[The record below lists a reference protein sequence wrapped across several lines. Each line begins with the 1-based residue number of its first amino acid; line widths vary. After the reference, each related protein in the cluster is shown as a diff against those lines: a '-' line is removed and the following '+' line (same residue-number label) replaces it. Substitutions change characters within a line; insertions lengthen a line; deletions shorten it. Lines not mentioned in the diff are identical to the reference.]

1 MIDRSLQYKNIIGKL
16 VDLPFTDQNLAY
28 DKQAVQR
35 VYGLGIVKGNEKNEF
50 MPKGTATRGE
60 AAAFL
65 NRMLHVLNNDNN
77 NTIAGSGVN
86 LRKGPG
92 TAYEV
97 IRKLNKNE
105 SYFVYKEQNGWL
117 SIDDDQW
124 VYYDP
129 SYILFTK
136 NK

>member
-1 MIDRSLQYKNIIGKL
+1 MYFITLPISFINNKIG
-16 VDLPFTDQNLAY
+16 V
-28 DKQAVQR
+28 V
-35 VYGLGIVKGNEKNEF
+35 
-50 MPKGTATRGE
+50 
-60 AAAFL
+60 
-65 NRMLHVLNNDNN
+65 
-77 NTIAGSGVN
+77 TITGSGVN
-86 LRKGPG
+86 LRKGNG

-105 SYFVYKEQNGWL
+105 SYSVYKEQNGWL